1 MHNKENIVKGLT
13 IGYFVIALLEI
24 IAEYSITKSF
34 ICTLKPLITSL
45 LIVIY
50 CIKSVQRNYLF
61 ISVLLTSLLTN
72 ILFIPNTATSL
83 FYALVVFSLHRI
95 LEIFMIFRLQ
105 KPKDLIPLII
115 ATGPFLLIF
124 FYLFVETPDIP
135 ENSFM
140 LLIIQNILISVFAGL
155 SLSSY
160 VMQDNKQNSIL
171 LISAL
176 LFVMLQF
183 AVFIEK
189 YFLTN
194 EFQQLFRPLAM
205 TLNTLAFFTL
215 YKYVINAEQSAN
227 NN

>member
-1 MHNKENIVKGLT
+1 
-13 IGYFVIALLEI
+13 
-24 IAEYSITKSF
+24 
-34 ICTLKPLITSL
+34 
-45 LIVIY
+45 
-50 CIKSVQRNYLF
+50 
-61 ISVLLTSLLTN
+61 
-72 ILFIPNTATSL
+72 
-83 FYALVVFSLHRI
+83 
-95 LEIFMIFRLQ
+95 MIFRLQ

-124 FYLFVETPDIP
+124 FYLFMETPDIP